1 MGIFPATAP
10 GVVRPEDSP
19 DLHARWRRSVRSLYI
34 AYVAVPIAM
43 ALTTVVG
50 AARLSDDVEL
60 VSVSSCAILGLIP
73 IVLAIAGIRTKFQ
86 GEPLVWAILAP
97 IAVLAQWGLGYLI
110 SMRFVRPD
118 RVDFT
123 PDESVL
129 WVALGL
135 VLLVVWPA
143 TKAYLVLMEPPI
155 AALGDTTIEVELTGL
170 VGVPDHPLRPV
181 EVKLLAD
188 RIECRTPNVPVRRRW
203 SRRQMQ
209 KLVWGEDAGPQD
221 ALIWAI
227 HLLSVAE
234 VWPTSIRPD
243 AGYPPWAVLPTGEC
257 LYPRPG
263 DAIAIRSRD
272 HPGDILLPV
281 PDAGFASELVR
292 RRIHRARVIQ
302 NQT

>member
-1 MGIFPATAP
+1 
-10 GVVRPEDSP
+10 
-19 DLHARWRRSVRSLYI
+19 SVRSLYI

-97 IAVLAQWGLGYLI
+97 VAVLAQWGLGCLI

-135 VLLVVWPA
+135 VLLVVWSA
-143 TKAYLVLMEPPI
+143 TEAYLVLMEPPI

-170 VGVPDHPLRPV
+170 VGVPDH
-181 EVKLLAD
+181 
-188 RIECRTPNVPVRRRW
+188 
-203 SRRQMQ
+203 
-209 KLVWGEDAGPQD
+209 
-221 ALIWAI
+221 
-227 HLLSVAE
+227 
-234 VWPTSIRPD
+234 
-243 AGYPPWAVLPTGEC
+243 
-257 LYPRPG
+257 
-263 DAIAIRSRD
+263 
-272 HPGDILLPV
+272 
-281 PDAGFASELVR
+281 
-292 RRIHRARVIQ
+292 
-302 NQT
+302 